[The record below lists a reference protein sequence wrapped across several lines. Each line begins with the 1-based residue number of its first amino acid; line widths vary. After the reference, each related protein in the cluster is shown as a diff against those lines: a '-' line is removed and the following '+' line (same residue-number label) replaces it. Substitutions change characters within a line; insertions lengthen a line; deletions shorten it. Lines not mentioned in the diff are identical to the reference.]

1 MEMNLAS
8 EHNTELESQNSMMF
22 SVEIEAKII
31 IINLRNFFA
40 FNYQSKL
47 VEDTNRKLEK
57 RRTTRKIVLKIE

>member
-47 VEDTNRKLEK
+47 ADTIRNLEQ

>member
-57 RRTTRKIVLKIE
+57 RRTT